1 MAVFFVLNVFFFVEE
16 DFTGAFHFAITTAT
30 VTATTRATA
39 TLNWWV
45 VGGEKVFGR
54 FYIYFVTKF
63 RQMAFDTYFLETAVS
78 SPPHPGPNAATKQT
92 KPIH

>member
-1 MAVFFVLNVFFFVEE
+1 MDEAQIGCGVAVFFVLDVFFFVEE
-16 DFTGAFHFAITTAT
+16 DFTGAFCFAITTAT
-30 VTATTRATA
+30 ATATTRATA

-45 VGGEKVFGR
+45 VGGGKVFGR

-78 SPPHPGPNAATKQT
+78 
-92 KPIH
+92 